1 MTLSDSKSNDFGVL
15 ESRLRTQRSKG
26 KKLLVPYIT
35 AGMTQDWLE
44 LVVAIAQAGADAI
57 EIGLPFSDPVMDG
70 PIIQSSSSIA
80 LERGTTPSGVLGSL
94 AKLEL
99 GVPLV
104 VMTYYNLVFKKGNRS
119 FSSAL
124 SKSGIS
130 AAIIPDLPL
139 DELTPWADAANQD
152 NIETIL
158 LAAPSSNSQRLQDI
172 CLQSKGFIYAV
183 GALGVTGLRQSL
195 SESALILSKRIKSL
209 TDKPVLVGVGISNL
223 DQAKKACEQAD
234 GVIVGSSLVQKI
246 LNGAGTKEVSEFI
259 YEMRKGLDLL

>member
-1 MTLSDSKSNDFGVL
+1 MISKNFGRL
-15 ESRLRTQRSKG
+15 ETHLRDQRSKG

-35 AGMTQDWLE
+35 AGMTPQWLE

-70 PIIQSSSSIA
+70 PIIQKSSSMA
-80 LERGTTPSGVLGSL
+80 LERGTTTDQVLESL

-99 GVPLV
+99 EIPLI
-104 VMTYYNLVFKKGNRS
+104 VMTYYNLVFRKGDHS

-124 SKSGIS
+124 SKSGVS

-139 DELTPWADAANQD
+139 DEIEPWAQAASEN

-158 LAAPSSNSQRLQDI
+158 LVAPSTNEQRLQDI
-172 CLQSKGFIYAV
+172 CSQSRGFIYAV
-183 GALGVTGLRQSL
+183 GLLGVTGLRKNL
-195 SESALILSKRIKSL
+195 SETALELSKKVKSV

-223 DQAKKACEQAD
+223 DQAKKACQQAD
-234 GVIVGSSLVQKI
+234 GVIVGSSLVQKV
-246 LNGAGTKEVSEFI
+246 LNGAGEEEVFDFI
-259 YEMRKGLDLL
+259 HQMRKGIDLI